1 MKDGYPNFATL
12 IISPFLPMHL
22 KLKEV
27 ALFYFS
33 KCYKIPI
40 KKLEDTK
47 YHVSKFVQGDLG
59 IEAHLQIII
68 SIVLLILANSET
80 RTVTG
85 LEALF
90 ENETLFYLPNSL
102 ALSFSITWSLWSCIT
117 SHMKG
122 IFKRRSY
129 SNPKYFLSLLTYTS
143 SSIALRVFSCILF
156 VTPGLGLFNIL
167 RHFQGEMYPH
177 YAPFYQWNYTDQF
190 HFGNN
195 IAVPWNEISR
205 WTYLDMKKATPPS
218 QALYTF
224 FSGESYCLILM
235 VTLIFNSILQMLFK
249 RWTNPKVYSTF
260 SGIDVL
266 IHGTGCCLL
275 PYPMQEWDEAKG
287 SVTIHKLRK
296 DLVLKEMMASMMLN
310 FVTNLFLLSPLIVLG
325 KSIRFCNTTLLTN
338 INSIGINVFERHA
351 LLLDSIGAF
360 PEEEQAFIN
369 INLMIIFGY
378 SFITLLTII
387 QVVSYYFCNGRF
399 HPFAVI
405 IMPEPEQSRD
415 HIIIHQVA
423 TSDC

>member
-1 MKDGYPNFATL
+1 MVETMKDGYPRFITL
-12 IISPFLPMHL
+12 IVSPILPIHL

-27 ALFYFS
+27 TLLHFS
-33 KCYKIPI
+33 QYYKIPI
-40 KKLEDTK
+40 KKLEETK

-80 RTVTG
+80 RTITG

-90 ENETLFYLPNSL
+90 ESETLFYLPNSL
-102 ALSFSITWSLWSCIT
+102 ALSFSIALSLWSCVT

-129 SNPKYFLSLLTYTS
+129 SNPKYFLSLLTFTS

-177 YAPFYQWNYTDQF
+177 FAPFMQENHTDQF
-190 HFGNN
+190 HFGNAEP
-195 IAVPWNEISR
+195 ISWTKISR
-205 WTYLDMKKATPPS
+205 WTYIDMKKAYPPS
-218 QALYTF
+218 QTLYTLF
-224 FSGESYCLILM
+224 TGESYCLFLM
-235 VTLIFNSILQMLFK
+235 VTLVLNAILQIFFK
-249 RWTNPKVYSTF
+249 RWSNPKVYSTF
-260 SGIDVL
+260 SRIDVL
-266 IHGTGCCLL
+266 IHVIGCCLL

-325 KSIRFCNTTLLTN
+325 
-338 INSIGINVFERHA
+338 
-351 LLLDSIGAF
+351 D
-360 PEEEQAFIN
+360 
-369 INLMIIFGY
+369 
-378 SFITLLTII
+378 
-387 QVVSYYFCNGRF
+387 YF
-399 HPFAVI
+399 
-405 IMPEPEQSRD
+405 
-415 HIIIHQVA
+415 
-423 TSDC
+423 